1 MDLEQKEEKKSN
13 KKWKVII
20 PVIAVLLLTTL
31 FFIVFALW
39 STREEELPVPAPT
52 PAFTPAPTILPT
64 PVPTPVPTPAPP
76 KGKVKSTM
84 TGKWIP
90 KSTAQKRPYAVMI
103 DNIGYAAMNQR
114 GTANADILYEALAEG
129 GITRMMAVYQDPDKV
144 VKIGPVRSARHYYA
158 SFASEW
164 NALFCHF
171 GHTKYALSKIAQ
183 LNIDNISGLQ
193 GIGSLA
199 YTRDYAYREPHNVF
213 ANGENMIRSAKGLKY
228 TQKQNIKKTAKHFY
242 FYNEDTD
249 IEGKTP
255 KKTKKALDLTVPFSE
270 YSTVWLKYNKKKK
283 VYEKYE
289 YGVKHMDHASNKQ
302 LAFKNVLIQLV
313 EERDIDRNGYQT
325 MSIHKK
331 RGNGYYITN
340 GKMVAI
346 EWTKDELKRR
356 MCYKYDKNNKTV
368 RINPGK
374 TYIAVY
380 PTSRKNLIRFNR

>member
-1 MDLEQKEEKKSN
+1 MEQDNKKSY
-13 KKWKVII
+13 KRLKVII
-20 PVIAVLLLTTL
+20 PVLAVLFITTL
-31 FFIVFALW
+31 FLIVFALW
-39 STREEELPVPAPT
+39 SMREEPLPAPSSRPMLSPIPTASPT
-52 PAFTPAPTILPT
+52 PTPAPTKKPT
-64 PVPTPVPTPAPP
+64 ETPP
-76 KGKVKSTM
+76 KGMVRSTM

-90 KSTAQKRPYAVMI
+90 KSAAKKRPYAVMI
-103 DNIGYAAMNQR
+103 DNIQYAAMNQR
-114 GTANADILYEALAEG
+114 GTSGADVIYEALAEG
-129 GITRMMAVYQDPDKV
+129 GITRMMAVYQDPKKIA
-144 VKIGPVRSARHYYA
+144 KIGPVRSARHYYA

-171 GHTKYALSKIAQ
+171 GHTSYALSKIDQ

-228 TQKQNIKKTAKHFY
+228 TQKQNNNKTATHFY
-242 FYNEDTD
+242 FYDKDTD

-255 KKTKKALDLTVPFSE
+255 KETKKADDLTVPFSE
-270 YSTVWLKYNKKKK
+270 YSTVQLKYNKKKK

-289 YGVKHMDHASNKQ
+289 YGAKHMDRASNKQ

-325 MSIHKK
+325 MKIHKK

-340 GKMVAI
+340 GKMIPI
-346 EWTKDELKRR
+346 EWSKGELDRR
-356 MCYKYDKNNKTV
+356 MCYNYDKSNKTV

-380 PTSRKNLIRFNR
+380 PTSRKHLIRFNR